1 VLLFSTAE
9 PITSAALG
17 SFVASPETSERGLVF
32 GPRGIEEVFAFP
44 LHVKAAKRY
53 FEERGLGGE
62 HDYTVI

>member
-1 VLLFSTAE
+1 
-9 PITSAALG
+9 LG

-32 GPRGIEEVFAFP
+32 GPRGLEEVFAFP